1 MLVKPE
7 WIEVRRTEAVK
18 IIVDGIDLLK
28 EVQKSKIKNNEVIK
42 VVEEMKRAGV
52 KILRGKK

>member
-1 MLVKPE
+1 MVKPE

-18 IIVDGIDLLK
+18 IIVDRIDLLK

-42 VVEEMKRAGV
+42 VVEEMKQAGV

>member
-1 MLVKPE
+1 LVKPE

-18 IIVDGIDLLK
+18 IIVDRIDLLK

-42 VVEEMKRAGV
+42 VVEEMKQAGV